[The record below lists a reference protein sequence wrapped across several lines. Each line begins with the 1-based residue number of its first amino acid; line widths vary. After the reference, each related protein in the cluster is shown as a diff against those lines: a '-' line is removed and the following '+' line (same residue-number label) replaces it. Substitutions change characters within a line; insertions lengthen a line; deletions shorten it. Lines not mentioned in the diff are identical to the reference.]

1 MRHLLGSSCAM
12 AVDHLSYCI
21 FVDSISAGTV
31 NSQFLVVNQCR
42 VMLVVYCNVRDL
54 DGAEVIE
61 ANVV

>member
-1 MRHLLGSSCAM
+1 M